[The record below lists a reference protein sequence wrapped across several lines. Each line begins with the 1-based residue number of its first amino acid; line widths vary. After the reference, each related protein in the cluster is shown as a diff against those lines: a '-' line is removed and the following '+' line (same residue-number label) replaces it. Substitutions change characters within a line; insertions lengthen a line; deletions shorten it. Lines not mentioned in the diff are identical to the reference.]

1 MPISEV
7 FTVLDRLAS
16 AGCRFWLEGGWGVDA
31 LVGRQTRPHRDVD
44 VDIDADDEG
53 LALSVLA
60 ELGYRVETDWRPN
73 RVELIAPGRGW
84 VDVHPLIV
92 DAEGNA
98 RQAALDGGFHQ
109 FPKSYFVEGT
119 LYGVPIPCFFQRPS
133 ARSDRDTNCETSTS
147 KTSLC
152 STSCL
157 PEARVHGLATSVRV
171 GLDKP
176 LSAAPPS
183 LSRRWRRSLDSAT
196 GCGR

>member
-7 FTVLDRLAS
+7 LTVLDRLAS

-109 FPKSYFVEGT
+109 FPKSYFVEGA
-119 LYGVPIPCFFQRPS
+119 LYGVPIPCFSPAAQRAFRQGYELRDVDQQDLALLDILLGGSPCPR
-133 ARSDRDTNCETSTS
+133 ARD
-147 KTSLC
+147 
-152 STSCL
+152 
-157 PEARVHGLATSVRV
+157 
-171 GLDKP
+171 
-176 LSAAPPS
+176 LSQ
-183 LSRRWRRSLDSAT
+183 
-196 GCGR
+196 GRLG

>member
-7 FTVLDRLAS
+7 FTILDRLAS

-31 LVGRQTRPHRDVD
+31 LVGRQTRPHGDLD

-53 LALSVLA
+53 LAVSVLA

-109 FPKSYFVEGT
+109 FPKSYF
-119 LYGVPIPCFFQRPS
+119 C
-133 ARSDRDTNCETSTS
+133 
-147 KTSLC
+147 
-152 STSCL
+152 
-157 PEARVHGLATSVRV
+157 
-171 GLDKP
+171 
-176 LSAAPPS
+176 
-183 LSRRWRRSLDSAT
+183 
-196 GCGR
+196 